1 MKPLVGVCGALL
13 AMGLTGAVQA
23 DTLYRCKAYTGGQ
36 FWSRNPCQQH
46 GALVDQIVPVP
57 DGLPFATQ
65 VRLAEQ
71 APGVRPPTPGSPN
84 RKDQQ
89 AAAASAT
96 KTLKHQ
102 ARCDKLRDQ
111 IASLKQMQARQV
123 REGDQSIATVIA
135 RASQDPDLS
144 CMRSYGPG
152 QPGDRSSGTLHQTVV
167 P

>member
-13 AMGLTGAVQA
+13 AMGLAGAVQA

-71 APGVRPPTPGSPN
+71 APGVRSPTPGTTN

-89 AAAASAT
+89 AAAAST
-96 KTLKHQ
+96 QKTLKHQ

-111 IASLKQMQARQV
+111 IAHQDSMARLARTGREQDRTAERKRRHQAAY
-123 REGDQSIATVIA
+123 DKAA
-135 RASQDPDLS
+135 
-144 CMRSYGPG
+144 C
-152 QPGDRSSGTLHQTVV
+152 
-167 P
+167 